1 MSDIIQLDLYEENII
16 QLEWYVGV
24 PGETATAAVPT
35 LSVWAGQTIS
45 AGRFVV
51 VENGQVFY
59 YDPNRSDLITKPLG
73 ISITAAITGTPCVVQ
88 SSGKVTIAGWGLTPG
103 AMYYAN
109 ANGVISTN
117 SSSQVCH
124 VVGYALDTDSLFLNP
139 YTPIVLQP

>member
-1 MSDIIQLDLYEENII
+1 MSDIIQLDLYEEAVL

-24 PGETATAAVPT
+24 PGEAATAAVPT
-35 LSVWAGQTIS
+35 LSVVAGQPIS

-88 SSGKVTIAGWGLTPG
+88 SSGKVTIAGWGLTPN
-103 AMYYAN
+103 ALYFAN
-109 ANGVISTN
+109 ANGVISTTP
-117 SSSQVCH
+117 STQVSH
-124 VVGYALDTDSLFLNP
+124 VVGYAYDANSLIINA
-139 YTPIVLQP
+139 YTPIILQP